1 MRHIKVNVKIKSCT
15 LCKLAVSIIK
25 VLKNNLYSV
34 MIRLLKIK
42 IVLKKLKNTANL
54 DQKITQDTL
63 IDAMFRARE
72 N

>member
-1 MRHIKVNVKIKSCT
+1 
-15 LCKLAVSIIK
+15 
-25 VLKNNLYSV
+25 

-72 N
+72 NQLVVNSYT